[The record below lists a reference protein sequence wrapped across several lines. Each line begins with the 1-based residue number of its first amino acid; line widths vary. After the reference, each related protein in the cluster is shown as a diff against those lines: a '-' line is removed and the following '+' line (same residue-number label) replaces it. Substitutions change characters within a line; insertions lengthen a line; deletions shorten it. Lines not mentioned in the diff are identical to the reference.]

1 MCANIDSVHVN
12 QQPPMPGG
20 RHDLDPDLDK
30 TKTTI
35 IVLSSNSFTIRRL
48 HYDSLSRGQFR

>member
-1 MCANIDSVHVN
+1 MCANIDSVHLN

-20 RHDLDPDLDK
+20 RHDLDPDLYK

-35 IVLSSNSFTIRRL
+35 TVLSSNSSNIRRP